1 MQQLPQGQ
9 IARDDFPRFGLT
21 QYADRYP
28 ARPDHRALSI
38 TMPGRETLV
47 LDDALHGLPRTTQL
61 ADFHCVTTWSR
72 LGLRWS
78 GVRFSDFVRERIAP
92 MPGFVAPFAGVIIRA
107 QDGYRTSMLYEDL
120 MADDVLIA
128 DTLDGEPLSIA
139 HGAPFRLVA
148 PGHYGY
154 KSLKHLTSIEFCSVA
169 PRVNKGPL
177 AFLDHPRARVVH
189 EERGR
194 WFPGWLLRRLY
205 RPFIQRTAERF
216 RLGLIRAEQLLVSRE
231 VQGRSG
237 AGGDVS
243 ERGAR

>member
-1 MQQLPQGQ
+1 MQKLPAGQ

-21 QYADRYP
+21 QYAERYP
-28 ARPDHRALSI
+28 ARPNHRALSI
-38 TMPGRETLV
+38 TMPGRETHV
-47 LDDALHGLPRTTQL
+47 LDDALAGLPRTTQL

-92 MPGFVAPFAGVIIRA
+92 LPGFAATFPGVIMRA
-107 QDGYRTSMLYEDL
+107 QDGYRTSMLREDL

-154 KSLKHLTSIEFCSVA
+154 KSLKHLTAIEFCSVA
-169 PRVNKGPL
+169 PHVNKGLL
-177 AFLDHPRARVVH
+177 AFLDHPRARVAR

-194 WFPGWLLRRLY
+194 WLPGGLLRRLY
-205 RPFIQRTAERF
+205 RPFIPRTAERF
-216 RLGLIRAEQLLVSRE
+216 RLGLISAERLLAMAEMEGSSSAGADDS
-231 VQGRSG
+231 QGG
-237 AGGDVS
+237 VP
-243 ERGAR
+243 